1 VPPGGGP
8 ADTPT
13 ATALVR
19 ASTICQAPWIIEHM
33 FATLPSVAT
42 RADRP
47 RIPLRWHLAE
57 EDDEGTLFPDETA
70 VTRHVGTG
78 EFRGMEFLHVN
89 ARSIINPVP
98 AASRMSFRYTINPY
112 RGCSHA
118 CTYCMS
124 ADTLI
129 LMGDGTTKPMVDVRK
144 GELVYGTVR
153 RGDYRRF
160 AITEV
165 LDHWSTVKPA
175 YRTTLDDGTQ
185 LVTSGDH
192 RFLSDRGWKHV
203 TGTGCGAGQRPHLT
217 LNNTLL
223 GTGGFATGPAHDAD
237 YQRGYLCGMIRGDG
251 TLGAYGYGPEK
262 LRMVYRFR
270 LALVDGE
277 GLQRTADYLARAG
290 VPTRER
296 CFQPATATTKQVDAI
311 VNSSR
316 AGVRTVTE
324 LIEWGPVTSDEW
336 AKGFLAGIFDAEG
349 SYSRGIL
356 RFANTDSQI
365 LVHITVLLR
374 RFGFDPVVDMSKQP
388 NGLANVRIRGGLAE
402 HLRFFHTVDPA
413 ITRKRSIDGTALK
426 AKRKRRVVSVEPLGI
441 ELPLYD
447 MTTGTGDFVSDG
459 VISHNCFAR
468 PTHDY
473 LGLNIGEDFE
483 RRIVVKVNA
492 VERLRAELRS
502 PKWAGEHIAM
512 GTNTDPYQ
520 LAEGKYHLT
529 QGVVRTLTDA
539 RNPFSILTKS
549 TLILRDLDLL
559 VSAARRTSVHLNF
572 SIGTLDRD
580 VWKLTEPG
588 TPPPERRLTAVRRF
602 NDAGIPCGVLV
613 APVLPGLSDGD
624 EQVREVVEAGVD
636 AGAISVAAIPL
647 HLRPGVREHFMGWLA
662 TARPDLVPLY
672 ERRFRRGSYQPKAE
686 QARLAALV
694 AGVLKKKGTGTRQV
708 RRYIEDLD
716 DPAGGGR
723 SDASGDDIAGRGTAA
738 SETGAVT
745 RPAAARAAARSA
757 PTRSAPARPAGE
769 QLRLL

>member
-1 VPPGGGP
+1 MPVGGRS
-8 ADTPT
+8 ADTPA

-19 ASTICQAPWIIEHM
+19 ASTIDEMTWIDEHT
-33 FATLPSVAT
+33 FAILLPVAT
-42 RADRP
+42 RDARP
-47 RIPLRWHLAE
+47 RIPLRWPLAE

-89 ARSIINPVP
+89 ARSIINSVP

-118 CTYCMS
+118 CSYCMY

-144 GELVYGTVR
+144 GDLVYGTVR
-153 RGDYRRF
+153 RGDYRRY

-203 TGTGCGAGQRPHLT
+203 TGTGYAVEQRPHLVT
-217 LNNTLL
+217 GDELL
-223 GTGGFATGPAHDAD
+223 AVDVATV
-237 YQRGYLCGMIRGDG
+237 RERSVEGD
-251 TLGAYGYGPEK
+251 
-262 LRMVYRFR
+262 
-270 LALVDGE
+270 LVE
-277 GLQRTADYLARAG
+277 
-290 VPTRER
+290 PTRR
-296 CFQPATATTKQVDAI
+296 V
-311 VNSSR
+311 
-316 AGVRTVTE
+316 G
-324 LIEWGPVTSDEW
+324 
-336 AKGFLAGIFDAEG
+336 
-349 SYSRGIL
+349 
-356 RFANTDSQI
+356 
-365 LVHITVLLR
+365 
-374 RFGFDPVVDMSKQP
+374 
-388 NGLANVRIRGGLAE
+388 
-402 HLRFFHTVDPA
+402 
-413 ITRKRSIDGTALK
+413 
-426 AKRKRRVVSVEPLGI
+426 VVSVEPLGM

-624 EQVREVVEAGVD
+624 EQVREVVEACVD

-647 HLRPGVREHFMGWLA
+647 HLRPGVREHFMGRLA

-672 ERRFRRGSYQPKAE
+672 ERRFRRGSYQPKTE
-686 QARLAALV
+686 PARLAALV
-694 AGVLKKKGTGTRQV
+694 AGVLKKKGSGTRQI

-716 DPAGGGR
+716 DPADGVTTER
-723 SDASGDDIAGRGTAA
+723 SA
-738 SETGAVT
+738 
-745 RPAAARAAARSA
+745 PARSTVRSG
-757 PTRSAPARPAGE
+757 PTRSAPARPVGE

>member
-1 VPPGGGP
+1 
-8 ADTPT
+8 
-13 ATALVR
+13 
-19 ASTICQAPWIIEHM
+19 M
-33 FATLPSVAT
+33 FAILPTVAT
-42 RADRP
+42 RDARP

-89 ARSIINPVP
+89 ARSIINSVP

-118 CTYCMS
+118 CSYCVGS
-124 ADTLI
+124 ETPI

-144 GELVYGTVR
+144 GDLVYGTVR
-153 RGDYRRF
+153 RGDYRRY

-185 LVTSGDH
+185 LITSGDH

-203 TGTGCGAGQRPHLT
+203 TGTGYAVEQRPHLVT
-217 LNNTLL
+217 GNELL
-223 GTGGFATGPAHDAD
+223 AVDVAAV
-237 YQRGYLCGMIRGDG
+237 RERSVEGD
-251 TLGAYGYGPEK
+251 
-262 LRMVYRFR
+262 
-270 LALVDGE
+270 LVE
-277 GLQRTADYLARAG
+277 PTRRAG
-290 VPTRER
+290 V
-296 CFQPATATTKQVDAI
+296 
-311 VNSSR
+311 
-316 AGVRTVTE
+316 
-324 LIEWGPVTSDEW
+324 
-336 AKGFLAGIFDAEG
+336 
-349 SYSRGIL
+349 
-356 RFANTDSQI
+356 
-365 LVHITVLLR
+365 
-374 RFGFDPVVDMSKQP
+374 M
-388 NGLANVRIRGGLAE
+388 
-402 HLRFFHTVDPA
+402 
-413 ITRKRSIDGTALK
+413 
-426 AKRKRRVVSVEPLGI
+426 SVEPLGM

-483 RRIVVKVNA
+483 RRIVVKVNT

-502 PKWAGEHIAM
+502 AKWAGEHIAM

-624 EQVREVVEAGVD
+624 EQVREVVEACVD

-686 QARLAALV
+686 QARLTALV

-716 DPAGGGR
+716 DPAGGGP

-745 RPAAARAAARSA
+745 GSAAARAAARSA
-757 PTRSAPARPAGE
+757 PTRPAAARAAGRPAGE